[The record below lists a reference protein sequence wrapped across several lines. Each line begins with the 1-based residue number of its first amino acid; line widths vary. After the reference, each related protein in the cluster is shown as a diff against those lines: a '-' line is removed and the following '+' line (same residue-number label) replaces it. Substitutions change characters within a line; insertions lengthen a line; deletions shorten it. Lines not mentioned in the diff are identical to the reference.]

1 MLVDVD
7 LEVEGLVGVIL
18 DSGGLEDHVALFFG
32 CDGEESY
39 EEDCEY
45 L

>member
-32 CDGEESY
+32 GDGEEG
-39 EEDCEY
+39 
-45 L
+45 